1 MAVSQYLRPE
11 SLLEA
16 VRLRLTPD
24 VVHNASSAVGES
36 EASTRQALHS
46 AVPSVL
52 SGLTRMASTGDG
64 ATNIANIVREGG
76 YEAAVNNPGALFSGG
91 VTSSKMMDLGQQLTG
106 RIFGSK
112 TAGVS
117 DAIARSSGVSGNSAT
132 KILSLVAPLTMGV
145 LARQVAS
152 QGLNASG
159 LASLLF
165 EQREEIASASP
176 ANLSRVLDA
185 SAGPTPVP
193 SRNYI
198 ADAERAVIPENR
210 RGAMPTRAELRKPSS
225 RWILWLLLA
234 VAAILFL
241 MLFRGRTAKRAA
253 DVISQQASNATG
265 AVSNAAQQAVGA
277 LTSITLPGGLHLS
290 VPQGSINYQ
299 LANYLSGSDP
309 APRTFLFDHMNFEQA
324 STSLTPES
332 VATVDNLA
340 SILKAYP
347 NVSAQLAGYTDN
359 TGDPQS
365 NRALSQSRADAVKG
379 ILVNQGV
386 SAKRIMTVGM
396 GEDHPVASND
406 TEQGRASNRRLELT
420 VTNK

>member
-24 VVHNASSAVGES
+24 VVHNASSAVGEP
-36 EASTRQALHS
+36 EAATRQALHS

-76 YEAAVNNPGALFSGG
+76 YDAAVSNPGALFSGG
-91 VTSSKMMDLGQQLTG
+91 VTSSKMMDVGQQLTG

-145 LARQVAS
+145 LGRHVAS

-159 LASLLF
+159 LSSLLF
-165 EQREEIASASP
+165 EQREEIAAASP
-176 ANLSRVLDA
+176 SNLSRVLD
-185 SAGPTPVP
+185 STTGPTPVP

-210 RGAMPTRAELRKPSS
+210 RDVVLSHPELRKPSS
-225 RWILWLLLA
+225 RWMLWLLLA

-253 DVISQQASNATG
+253 DVVSQQASNAAG
-265 AVSNAAQQAVGA
+265 AVSDTAQQAVGA

-299 LANYLSGSDP
+299 LANYLGGSNP

-332 VATVDNLA
+332 TATVNNLA

-347 NVSAQLAGYTDN
+347 NVSVQLAGYTDN

-365 NRALSQSRADAVKG
+365 NRALSQSRADAVRG
-379 ILVNQGV
+379 ILANQGV
-386 SAKRIMTVGM
+386 NAGRITTVGM
-396 GEDHPVASND
+396 GDDHPVASND

-420 VTNK
+420 VTSK